1 MREKEI
7 QLDRGLTDRQTS
19 TAHAHWEIPRNPV
32 ADQSKTVFVGAVDSQ
47 VVSSMLDYHVPCE

>member
-19 TAHAHWEIPRNPV
+19 TAHAQWEIPRNPV
-32 ADQSKTVFVGAVDSQ
+32 ADQSKTVFEGAIDSQ
-47 VVSSMLDYHVPCE
+47 VVSSVLD